1 MIEYSKLQA
10 GCMLILLYVAYI
22 YYRERYAYK
31 VKKKERIFELLLS
44 MGMVSIA
51 FDVITAYTV
60 NHLDTI
66 PVIVNNILHACFL
79 CGLDAMV
86 FLIFMYILDITRGI
100 PESGKV
106 KAWILLPFVVNIA
119 VVIIFIPELN
129 YRHGEITNYSMGIS
143 AYTCFIM
150 VAVYMLGTVVLLIT
164 GRKNMG
170 HNRLSAV
177 ATCIVAAI
185 AVTIYQMIQP
195 QALITCL
202 VPTFVII
209 GAYLNMENPL
219 FLKNHRGNFQ
229 DHR

>member
-1 MIEYSKLQA
+1 
-10 GCMLILLYVAYI
+10 
-22 YYRERYAYK
+22 
-31 VKKKERIFELLLS
+31 

-51 FDVITAYTV
+51 FDGITAYTV

-106 KAWILLPFVVNIA
+106 MAWILLPFVVNIA

-143 AYTCFIM
+143 A
-150 VAVYMLGTVVLLIT
+150 
-164 GRKNMG
+164 
-170 HNRLSAV
+170 
-177 ATCIVAAI
+177 
-185 AVTIYQMIQP
+185 
-195 QALITCL
+195 
-202 VPTFVII
+202 
-209 GAYLNMENPL
+209 
-219 FLKNHRGNFQ
+219 
-229 DHR
+229 